1 MKRCWSLITPYM
13 ACPILSSIKT
23 WNFLC
28 WSRNSIG
35 VGALFALC
43 LCCVPQHLQYL
54 TNVGAPS
61 IFLNEW
67 MECLPRGAAALKH
80 HSIPWVSLGKVM
92 SSLGLRIQI
101 QEAIRKCV
109 HSVAC
114 RHSAFHLSPTTDFP
128 VMILCL
134 KCAGG
139 CTHPYLGDIR
149 NNSGHNDLYS
159 LSRAVSGNDAT

>member
-1 MKRCWSLITPYM
+1 MLVTDHPLYGMPYSELYQDMNVSMLEQKFHRSRSLV
-13 ACPILSSIKT
+13 C
-23 WNFLC
+23 F
-28 WSRNSIG
+28 
-35 VGALFALC
+35 
-43 LCCVPQHLQYL
+43 VPQHLQYL
-54 TNVGAPS
+54 TNLGAPS

-80 HSIPWVSLGKVM
+80 HSFPWVSLVKVM